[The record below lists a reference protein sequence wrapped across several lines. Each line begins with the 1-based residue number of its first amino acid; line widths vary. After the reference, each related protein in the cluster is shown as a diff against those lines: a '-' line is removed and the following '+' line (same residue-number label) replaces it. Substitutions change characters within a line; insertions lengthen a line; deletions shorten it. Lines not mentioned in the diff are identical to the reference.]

1 MLAQLRSHRPSP
13 AMVVALVALFVSLG
27 GSSYAAITLSKNS
40 VRSKHIVNGQV
51 KRADINSD
59 AINSSKVEPFSLR
72 ANDFRPG
79 QLPQGPQGPQGLPGP
94 KGDPGATNVRV
105 RKAAGFDRATVE
117 CQPGERATGGGAHS
131 VNGFIWASAPAG
143 NPSVIDT
150 VAPLE
155 LQGYTPTSWTA
166 AADGAEPP
174 GTPADVTV
182 WVVCV
187 AP

>member
-1 MLAQLRSHRPSP
+1 MLAQLRRHCPSP
-13 AMVVALVALFVSLG
+13 AMTVALLALFVALG
-27 GSSYAAITLSKNS
+27 GTSYSAITLSKNS
-40 VRSKHIVNGQV
+40 VRSKHIARGEV
-51 KRADINSD
+51 KRSDIHTD
-59 AINSSKVEPFSLR
+59 AINSSKVELFSLR
-72 ANDFRPG
+72 ASDFRPG
-79 QLPQGPQGPQGLPGP
+79 QLPEGRQGPQGLPGP
-94 KGDPGATNVRV
+94 KGDPGPTNVRV

-131 VNGFIWASAPAG
+131 VNGFIWASVPAA

-166 AADGAEPP
+166 AADGADPP

-182 WVVCV
+182 WVVCA

>member
-1 MLAQLRSHRPSP
+1 MLAQLRRHRPSP
-13 AMVVALVALFVSLG
+13 AMAVALVALFVSLG
-27 GSSYAAITLSKNS
+27 GTSYSAISLSKNS
-40 VRSKHIVNGQV
+40 VRSKHIANGQV
-51 KRADINSD
+51 KRVDIARDAVNSARVKD
-59 AINSSKVEPFSLR
+59 FTLV
-72 ANDFRPG
+72 ANDFKPG
-79 QLPQGPQGPQGLPGP
+79 QYPVGPQGP
-94 KGDPGATNVRV
+94 KGDPGTPGATNVRV
-105 RKAAGFDRATVE
+105 RKAAGFDRATVQ

-131 VNGFIWASAPAG
+131 VNGFIWASAPAA
-143 NPSVIDT
+143 NPAVIDT